1 MVEGRAASYS
11 RCRTKS
17 QVKAAKLCD
26 FGPFIFQLICEW
38 THAHCASTPS
48 AQQRH
53 RLDRQ
58 QEGGRERRERGGLL
72 KCLNII
78 LCFWASSQWPVALT
92 LAQILFKLNRTW
104 PIPIDEPLMRF
115 WSVYRHP
122 SPLPSFT
129 PATVGYLMSQHG
141 QLHLLLDFGTSA
153 QKLYAD

>member
-1 MVEGRAASYS
+1 MGGRAASYS

-38 THAHCASTPS
+38 THAHCASTQVPRKGTDWTR
-48 AQQRH
+48 QK
-53 RLDRQ
+53 DRKRGSGGR
-58 QEGGRERRERGGLL
+58 EGGRGLL

-92 LAQILFKLNRTW
+92 LAQILFKLNRTSE
-104 PIPIDEPLMRF
+104 ISIDEPLMRF
-115 WSVYRHP
+115 RSEYP
-122 SPLPSFT
+122 PPLPSFT
-129 PATVGYLMSQHG
+129 PPLVDYLLSQHG